1 MLSPLQ
7 VRAFQSTLSLRRA
20 TDLRRPV
27 CQPGQISIHALL
39 AESDL
44 PPRCSSCMMVVFQS
58 TLSLR
63 RATGGVFRVKR
74 IYIDFNPRS
83 PCGERLLHW
92 MRMMS
97 EPSHFNPRSPCGER
111 HLCGNVHLHFT
122 GFQSTLSLRRAT
134 HRRFPPASGRT
145 ISIHALLAESDSSSC
160 SRGKCR
166 GHFNPRSPCGERRPP
181 GSAGRG
187 SGPHFNPR
195 SPCGERPRAAEAFVD
210 ELLHFNPRSPCGE
223 RLGPDGRIGQYVL
236 ISIHALLA
244 ESDYITNFPQ
254 VNRKIF
260 QSTLS
265 LRRATANTTKLAL
278 SFLSKVPI

>member
-134 HRRFPPASGRT
+134 PRRGIFIRFPIFQSTLSLRRATASSCPTTRPRCYFNPRSPCGERPSPPGHRPRRTDFNPRSPCGERPSSPRPRPFHET
-145 ISIHALLAESDSSSC
+145 ISIHALLAESDS
-160 SRGKCR
+160 KY
-166 GHFNPRSPCGERRPP
+166 HQI
-181 GSAGRG
+181 
-187 SGPHFNPR
+187 GPIV
-195 SPCGERPRAAEAFVD
+195 SV
-210 ELLHFNPRSPCGE
+210 
-223 RLGPDGRIGQYVL
+223 
-236 ISIHALLA
+236 
-244 ESDYITNFPQ
+244 
-254 VNRKIF
+254 
-260 QSTLS
+260 
-265 LRRATANTTKLAL
+265 
-278 SFLSKVPI
+278 